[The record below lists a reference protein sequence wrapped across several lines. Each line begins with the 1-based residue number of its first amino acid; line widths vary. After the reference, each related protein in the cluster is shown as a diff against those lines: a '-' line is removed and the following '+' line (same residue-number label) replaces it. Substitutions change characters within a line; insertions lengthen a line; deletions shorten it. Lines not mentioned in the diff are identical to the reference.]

1 MRYPFP
7 DNKPLRAIVVAATI
21 VASMLVSLSL
31 AFLIV
36 KVTLPGLFGV
46 ADPVAFMASQPAQ
59 IAYPQATLYMQ
70 VITSSVGL
78 FLIPSL
84 MFLML
89 FRADM
94 ADRLRLSL
102 PAAKYWLVA
111 ILTMISA
118 GIFIQLLVQLMQL
131 IPLPPVLQSMRAAGE
146 TIDKMLNAFFA
157 GTTPGYFVALTLA
170 MALMPAIA
178 EEAFFRG
185 TLQNTLR
192 DFGITPIGAI
202 VISGFTFA
210 VIHMEFDNTLGIWC
224 MGVVLGLLYYYT
236 DSLWVCITAHFLN
249 NFMIVAFK
257 YYHMTGV
264 IRQDLVS
271 TDALPPYY
279 TIPAGLVMVAG
290 LVILS
295 RWSGRKLTAPR
306 FDYI

>member
-1 MRYPFP
+1 
-7 DNKPLRAIVVAATI
+7 
-21 VASMLVSLSL
+21 
-31 AFLIV
+31 
-36 KVTLPGLFGV
+36 
-46 ADPVAFMASQPAQ
+46 
-59 IAYPQATLYMQ
+59 
-70 VITSSVGL
+70 
-78 FLIPSL
+78 
-84 MFLML
+84 
-89 FRADM
+89 M

-290 LVILS
+290 LVMLS

>member
-7 DNKPLRAIVVAATI
+7 ENKQVRALVVAATI
-21 VASMLVSLSL
+21 VSAMLVGLSL
-31 AFLIV
+31 AFLVV

-46 ADPVAFMASQPAQ
+46 ADPVAFMASQQEQ

-70 VITSSVGL
+70 VLTSSVGL
-78 FLIPSL
+78 FLIPSV

-102 PAAKYWLVA
+102 PPLRYWLVA
-111 ILTMISA
+111 IVTMIAA

-131 IPLPPVLQSMRAAGE
+131 IPLPPTLQSMREAGE
-146 TIDKMLNAFFA
+146 AINKMLDAFFA
-157 GTTPGYFVALTLA
+157 GRTPGYFLALTVA

-202 VISGFTFA
+202 MISGFTFA

-224 MGVVLGLLYYYT
+224 MGVVLGLMYYYT
-236 DSLWVCITAHFLN
+236 DSLWVCILAHFLN

-257 YYHMTGV
+257 YYHMSV
-264 IRQDLVS
+264 AIEKDLVS
-271 TDALPPYY
+271 TDALPLYY
-279 TIPAGLVMVAG
+279 TIPAGLVMLGG
-290 LVILS
+290 LMVLS
-295 RWSGRKLTAPR
+295 RWSGRRLTTPR

>member
-36 KVTLPGLFGV
+36 KVTLPSLFGV

-271 TDALPPYY
+271 TDALPPFY

>member
-46 ADPVAFMASQPAQ
+46 ADPVSFMASQPAQ

-157 GTTPGYFVALTLA
+157 DTTPGYFVALTLA